1 MSETV
6 HNEYLLARR
15 AALISLIVGITMLVI
30 KTTAYALTH
39 SAAILSDAMESV
51 VHIVATSMALY
62 SVIVSH
68 KPADESHPFGHGK
81 IEFFSAGVEG
91 MLIFIAGIAIIAESV
106 RGILFGRQLAALGV
120 GFLLTL
126 AASVIN
132 LLLGIFLIRRGKA
145 TSSLTLVA
153 DGKHVL
159 TDSYTSF
166 AVVVGVGAVMLTGWE
181 ILDPVV
187 AIGVALNILFS
198 GYTLV
203 RVSVGGLMDES
214 DRSTLERV
222 VAIINQHRTP
232 TWIALHNLRVMRS
245 GNVHH
250 VNFHLTIPFYWN
262 VSHAHLFEHEVSAT
276 ISDGLEGR
284 AQVLVHLDP
293 CQSGDCAAC
302 AVLPCAERK
311 LPLVKTPSWDV
322 HTLVGGS

>member
-1 MSETV
+1 MSETT
-6 HNEYLLARR
+6 HNEYLLARH
-15 AALISLIVGITMLVI
+15 AALISLIVGVCMLVI

-81 IEFFSAGVEG
+81 VEFFSAGVEG
-91 MLIFIAGIAIIAESV
+91 MLVFIAGVAIIVESA
-106 RGILFGRQLAALGV
+106 RGIILGRELVALDK

-132 LLLGIFLIRRGKA
+132 LLLGLFLIRRGKA
-145 TSSLTLVA
+145 TASLTLVA

-166 AVVVGVGAVMLTGWE
+166 AVVVGIGAVMLTGWE

-198 GYTLV
+198 GYQLV

-222 VAIINQHRTP
+222 VAIINHHKAP
-232 TWIALHNLRVMRS
+232 TWIALRSLRVMRS
-245 GNVHH
+245 GNVRH

-262 VSHAHLFEHEVSAT
+262 VNQAHLFEHEVSAT
-276 ISDGLEGR
+276 ISDGLDGR

-293 CQSGDCAAC
+293 CKSGDCPAC
-302 AVLPCAERK
+302 AVFPCAERK